1 MSLYNQKIFEER
13 PASGFDGFFDW
24 DWTKGCLG
32 ANFIT
37 PMDIDGI
44 TERKGHFLIFETKG
58 VGNPIPAGQFYTL
71 QALYRL
77 GCFTVV
83 FCDKVNPPTQMSV
96 WTEPGF
102 LDMKGLTM
110 PCEEKVIID
119 GDRQKK
125 VYCPEYLQLKDT
137 PDRARNFVT
146 KWFQFADGGINEKA

>member
-1 MSLYNQKIFEER
+1 MSLYNKDIFEER
-13 PASGFDGFFDW
+13 PAMGFDGYFDW

-32 ANFIT
+32 EKFIT
-37 PMDIDGI
+37 PMDIDGL

-58 VGNPIPAGQFYTL
+58 IGNPIPAGQFYTL

-102 LDMKGLTM
+102 LSNKGLTM
-110 PCEEKVIID
+110 PHEEKTIVKN
-119 GDRQKK
+119 GNKK
-125 VYCPEYLQLKDT
+125 IVYCPEYVQLAKT
-137 PDRARNFVT
+137 PEKARNFVGNWY
-146 KWFQFADGGINEKA
+146 KFANGEQQ